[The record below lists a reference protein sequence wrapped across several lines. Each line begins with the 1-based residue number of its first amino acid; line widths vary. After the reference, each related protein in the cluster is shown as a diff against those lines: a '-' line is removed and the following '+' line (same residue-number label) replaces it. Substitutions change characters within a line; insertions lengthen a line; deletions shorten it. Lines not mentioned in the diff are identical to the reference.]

1 MRGGFLNTQQTL
13 LNLSGNT
20 AAISTIQTG
29 STIVG
34 INISGSS
41 RTYEN
46 DIPITW
52 EGTFF
57 GQDTSWLSISEN
69 QVVTRV
75 GPDTD
80 SARHATIYT
89 LETPSGSLSVDDTE
103 YILVAK
109 SAELGT
115 EVWNEETQT
124 HDIEYTDGFTVG
136 FEKLDGIE
144 FGNEDSTENHYLIRL
159 KDDNSSFEYVPIIR
173 GFEEVN
179 TENPNLLGKFEIK
192 QIDIEESDLYLINRF
207 IVHNFFG
214 ENGDSACNIQYN
226 NSQRCTSPFNYVN
239 LAFHSTAANNV
250 VKIGSVCYSLGNAA
264 FVDGSALC
272 IDNDDVQF
280 FSNCS
285 SCTDSDSSFGPT
297 GPQGAQGSAGFS
309 GSPGGTGPAGAQGAK
324 GNQGATGSTGAQG
337 AAGNKG
343 AKGNTGRTG
352 RTGAVNPD
360 PPSGSMGAKGN
371 TGLTGQKGASGN
383 TGPAGATGA
392 KGNTG
397 AAGAKG

>member
-41 RTYEN
+41 KTFEN

-52 EGTFF
+52 EGTFY

-124 HDIEYTDGFTVG
+124 HDIEYTNGFTVG

-144 FGNEDSTENHYLIRL
+144 FGNEDSTQNHYLIRL

-179 TENPNLLGKFEIK
+179 TENPNLLGRFEIK

-214 ENGDSACNIQYN
+214 ENGDSDCSIQYN
-226 NSQRCTSPFNYVN
+226 NSIRCGTFNQVN
-239 LAFHSTAANNV
+239 LAFHDTAANNV
-250 VKIGSVCYSLGNAA
+250 VKIGSVCYSLGNTGL
-264 FVDGSALC
+264 VDGSALC
-272 IDNDDVQF
+272 LDNDNYQF

-285 SCTDSDSSFGPT
+285 SCQDSDSSI
-297 GPQGAQGSAGFS
+297 GPQGAKGFTGFGSSLPIA
-309 GSPGGTGPAGAQGAK
+309 
-324 GNQGATGSTGAQG
+324 
-337 AAGNKG
+337 
-343 AKGNTGRTG
+343 
-352 RTGAVNPD
+352 
-360 PPSGSMGAKGN
+360 
-371 TGLTGQKGASGN
+371 
-383 TGPAGATGA
+383 
-392 KGNTG
+392 
-397 AAGAKG
+397 